1 MQNEI
6 YIKGPVL
13 SPGATGW
20 PGMTQD
26 RPLTAKE
33 IQKAAYQFLPGYS
46 IIDVQHSF
54 LKQAEVVES
63 YVAPEPTTF
72 NGRQYPEGTWFI
84 TSRVTH
90 PEIVKAVNEGELTG
104 YSIGAFPE
112 KQYAELK
119 RINKSMF
126 NDVKEGEWFPLAIS
140 IVDVPFYPEMVF
152 KLFGP
157 DDFIKKESM
166 EDKRMTDEKTRDTLL
181 EKLFDY
187 FIAKDSKEDE
197 VMEVVE
203 PEFITKADFEQFKAD
218 LLEELKSDEED
229 EVEDEATEEDE
240 DVVESETE
248 EEVEEEKEDEV
259 DVGEPAGE
267 PITKS
272 LPTDKVREPVKSF
285 NEQIGRDAF
294 GNKI

>member
-1 MQNEI
+1 MQDEI

-26 RPLTAKE
+26 RPLSAKE

-54 LKQAEVVES
+54 MKQAEVVES
-63 YVAPEPTTF
+63 YVSPEQTEF
-72 NGRQYPEGTWFI
+72 NGKIYPEGTWFV
-84 TSRVTH
+84 TSRVTS
-90 PEIVKAVNEGELTG
+90 PEIIKAVNDGELTG

-112 KQYAELK
+112 KQYKELK

-126 NDVKEGEWFPLAIS
+126 NDVEEGAWFPLAIS

-157 DDFIKKESM
+157 DDFIKKEQIV
-166 EDKRMTDEKTRDTLL
+166 EDKIMSEDKTRDTLL
-181 EKLFDY
+181 EKIFDY
-187 FIAKDSKEDE
+187 FIKKEE
-197 VMEVVE
+197 VKEPVE
-203 PEFITKADFEQFKAD
+203 EPEDVAPEFITKSELDDFKAE
-218 LLEELKSDEED
+218 LIEMLKSDDEDEED
-229 EVEDEATEEDE
+229 EE
-240 DVVESETE
+240 VESEE
-248 EEVEEEKEDEV
+248 EEVEDAGEDEEEPEEV
-259 DVGEPAGE
+259 DAPAGE

-272 LPTDKVREPVKSF
+272 LPVDQPPVVKESF
-285 NEQIGRDAF
+285 NKQLGRDAF
-294 GNKI
+294 GNKIE

>member
-1 MQNEI
+1 MQDEI

-26 RPLTAKE
+26 RPLSAKE

-54 LKQAEVVES
+54 MKQAEVVES
-63 YVAPEPTTF
+63 YVSPEQTEF
-72 NGRQYPEGTWFI
+72 NGKIYPEGTWFV
-84 TSRVTH
+84 TSRVTS
-90 PEIVKAVNEGELTG
+90 PEIIKAVEDGELTG

-112 KQYAELK
+112 KQYKELK

-126 NDVKEGEWFPLAIS
+126 NDVEEGAWFPLAIS

-157 DDFIKKESM
+157 DDFIKKEQIV
-166 EDKRMTDEKTRDTLL
+166 EDKIMSEDKTRDTLL
-181 EKLFDY
+181 EKIFDY
-187 FIAKDSKEDE
+187 FIKKEE
-197 VMEVVE
+197 VKEPVE
-203 PEFITKADFEQFKAD
+203 ESEDVAPEFITKSELDDFKVE
-218 LLEELKSDEED
+218 LIEMLKSDDEDEED
-229 EVEDEATEEDE
+229 EE
-240 DVVESETE
+240 VESEE
-248 EEVEEEKEDEV
+248 EEVEDAGEDEEEPEEV
-259 DVGEPAGE
+259 DAPAGE

-272 LPTDKVREPVKSF
+272 LPVDQPPVVKESF
-285 NEQIGRDAF
+285 NKQLGRDAF
-294 GNKI
+294 GNKIE

>member
-1 MQNEI
+1 MQDEI

-26 RPLTAKE
+26 RPLSAKE

-54 LKQAEVVES
+54 MKQAEVVES
-63 YVAPEPTTF
+63 YVSPEQTEF
-72 NGRQYPEGTWFI
+72 NGKIYPEGTWFV
-84 TSRVTH
+84 TSRVTS
-90 PEIVKAVNEGELTG
+90 PEIIKAVNDGELTG

-112 KQYAELK
+112 KQYKELK

-126 NDVKEGEWFPLAIS
+126 NDVEEGAWFPLAIS

-157 DDFIKKESM
+157 DDFIKKEQIV
-166 EDKRMTDEKTRDTLL
+166 EDKIMSEDKTRDTLL
-181 EKLFDY
+181 EKIFDY
-187 FIAKDSKEDE
+187 FIKKEE
-197 VMEVVE
+197 VKEPVE
-203 PEFITKADFEQFKAD
+203 ESEDVAPEFITKSELDDFKAE
-218 LLEELKSDEED
+218 LIEMLKSDDEDEED
-229 EVEDEATEEDE
+229 EE
-240 DVVESETE
+240 VESEE
-248 EEVEEEKEDEV
+248 EEVEDAGEDEEEPEEV
-259 DVGEPAGE
+259 DAPAGE

-272 LPTDKVREPVKSF
+272 LPVDQPPVVKESF
-285 NEQIGRDAF
+285 NKQLGRDAF
-294 GNKI
+294 GNKIE

>member
-1 MQNEI
+1 MQDEI

-26 RPLTAKE
+26 RPLSAKE

-54 LKQAEVVES
+54 MKQAEVVES
-63 YVAPEPTTF
+63 YVSPEQTEF
-72 NGRQYPEGTWFI
+72 NGKIYPEGTWFV
-84 TSRVTH
+84 TSRVTS
-90 PEIVKAVNEGELTG
+90 PEIIKAVNDGELTG

-112 KQYAELK
+112 KQYKELK

-126 NDVKEGEWFPLAIS
+126 NDVEEGAWFPLAIS

-157 DDFIKKESM
+157 DDFIKKEQIV
-166 EDKRMTDEKTRDTLL
+166 EDKIMSEDKTRDTLL
-181 EKLFDY
+181 EKIFDY
-187 FIAKDSKEDE
+187 FIKKEE
-197 VMEVVE
+197 VKEPVE
-203 PEFITKADFEQFKAD
+203 ETGDVAPEFITKSELDDFKAE
-218 LLEELKSDEED
+218 LIEMLKSDDEDEED
-229 EVEDEATEEDE
+229 EE
-240 DVVESETE
+240 VESEE
-248 EEVEEEKEDEV
+248 EEVEDAGEDEEEPEEV
-259 DVGEPAGE
+259 DAPAGE

-272 LPTDKVREPVKSF
+272 LPVDQPPVVKESF
-285 NEQIGRDAF
+285 NKQLGRDAF
-294 GNKI
+294 GNKIE

>member
-1 MQNEI
+1 MQDEI

-26 RPLTAKE
+26 RPLSAKE

-54 LKQAEVVES
+54 MKQAEVVES
-63 YVAPEPTTF
+63 YVAPEQTEF
-72 NGRQYPEGTWFI
+72 NGQTYPEGTWFI
-84 TSRVTH
+84 TSRVTS
-90 PEIVKAVNEGELTG
+90 PEIIKAVEDGELTG

-112 KQYAELK
+112 KQYKQLK

-126 NDVKEGEWFPLAIS
+126 NDVEEGAWFPLAIS

-157 DDFIKKESM
+157 DDFIKKEQIV
-166 EDKRMTDEKTRDTLL
+166 EDKIMSEDKTRDTLL
-181 EKLFDY
+181 EKIFDY
-187 FIAKDSKEDE
+187 FIKKEE
-197 VMEVVE
+197 VREPVE
-203 PEFITKADFEQFKAD
+203 ETGDVAPEFITKSELDDFKAE
-218 LLEELKSDEED
+218 LIEMLKSDDED
-229 EVEDEATEEDE
+229 VEDEE
-240 DVVESETE
+240 VESEE
-248 EEVEEEKEDEV
+248 EEVEDAGEDEEEPEEE
-259 DVGEPAGE
+259 DAPAGE

-272 LPTDKVREPVKSF
+272 LPVDQPPVVKESF
-285 NEQIGRDAF
+285 NKQLGRDAF
-294 GNKI
+294 GNKIE

>member
-1 MQNEI
+1 MQDEI

-26 RPLTAKE
+26 RPLSAKE

-54 LKQAEVVES
+54 MKQAEVVES
-63 YVAPEPTTF
+63 YVSPEQTEF
-72 NGRQYPEGTWFI
+72 NGKIYPEGTWFV
-84 TSRVTH
+84 TSRVTS
-90 PEIVKAVNEGELTG
+90 PEIIKAVEDGELTG

-112 KQYAELK
+112 KQYKELK

-126 NDVKEGEWFPLAIS
+126 NDVEEGAWFPLAIS

-157 DDFIKKESM
+157 DDFIKKEQIV
-166 EDKRMTDEKTRDTLL
+166 EDKIMSEDKTRDTLL
-181 EKLFDY
+181 EKIFDY
-187 FIAKDSKEDE
+187 FIKKEE
-197 VMEVVE
+197 VKEPVE
-203 PEFITKADFEQFKAD
+203 GSEDVAPEFITKSELDDFKVE
-218 LLEELKSDEED
+218 LIEMLKSDDEDEED
-229 EVEDEATEEDE
+229 EEVEDAGEDE
-240 DVVESETE
+240 EEP
-248 EEVEEEKEDEV
+248 EEVDA
-259 DVGEPAGE
+259 PAGE

-272 LPTDKVREPVKSF
+272 LPVDQPPVVKESF
-285 NEQIGRDAF
+285 NKQLGRDAF
-294 GNKI
+294 GNKIE